1 MNNDYRIIEY
11 RTIKR
16 KLGDKEFK
24 LNYNGSYID
33 NLAGPTVISI
43 TGEYR
48 VFFDPGW
55 GATNRI
61 IFDETGLQRE

>member
-1 MNNDYRIIEY
+1 MDKDYRIIEH
-11 RTIKR
+11 TMIKR

-48 VFFDPGW
+48 VFLDSGW
-55 GATNRI
+55 HATDRI
-61 IFDETGLQRE
+61 IFDETGLQHE